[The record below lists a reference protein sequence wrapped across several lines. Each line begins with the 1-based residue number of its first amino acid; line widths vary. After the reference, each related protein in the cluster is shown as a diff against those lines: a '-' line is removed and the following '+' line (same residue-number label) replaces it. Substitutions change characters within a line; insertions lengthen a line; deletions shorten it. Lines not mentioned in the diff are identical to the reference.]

1 MLTSSRSLA
10 ISCLL
15 LALALSLPAV
25 PLCAQTNVAPGAAP
39 VQQGTGMPK
48 VPAVPDA
55 LPRERWALAAC
66 VVFLVTAGV
75 LPGKLVAWRAA
86 SAERLIQAFG
96 SEDHSKH

>member
-48 VPAVPDA
+48 VPAVPP
-55 LPRERWALAAC
+55 LPISSVPAVI
-66 VVFLVTAGV
+66 VVMPA
-75 LPGKLVAWRAA
+75 
-86 SAERLIQAFG
+86 
-96 SEDHSKH
+96 